1 MSRPGDRHKTPRQYG
16 SGAKKRKL
24 SNEKHL
30 KQQEDAKKSGNIF
43 DFLTRTSSVATVG
56 ESSEADDKPSSSLES
71 LLAKIESDPV
81 PEVNCSDG
89 TVTAKG
95 VDIVMDAGSDD
106 VDVNTDA
113 TRTSLNHG
121 CNNDIGL
128 WPAKCTSAMIDF
140 WSSKD
145 TNSKA
150 RKVSIS

>member
-71 LLAKIESDPV
+71 LLVKIESDPV

-89 TVTAKG
+89 G
-95 VDIVMDAGSDD
+95 LLWVD
-106 VDVNTDA
+106 
-113 TRTSLNHG
+113 
-121 CNNDIGL
+121 
-128 WPAKCTSAMIDF
+128 W
-140 WSSKD
+140 
-145 TNSKA
+145 
-150 RKVSIS
+150 